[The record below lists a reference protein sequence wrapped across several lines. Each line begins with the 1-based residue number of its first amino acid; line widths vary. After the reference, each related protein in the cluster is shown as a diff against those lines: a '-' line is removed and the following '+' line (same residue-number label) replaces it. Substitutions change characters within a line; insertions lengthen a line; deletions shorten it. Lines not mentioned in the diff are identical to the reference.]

1 MHKWYHKNLPAML
14 AIVLVV
20 CLCSS
25 IVAQAAA
32 LRVGSRGDAVIQLQT
47 KLQRWGYYDG
57 AVDGIFG
64 SGTQRAVIAFQKKNG
79 LTADGIV
86 GTQTAQALGMNLDG
100 GTNGGGGTTTGGGS
114 TGGSISVNANENDI
128 QLLARAVYGEAR
140 GEPYVGKV
148 AVAAVILNRVKSPSF
163 PNTISGVIYQPLAF
177 TAVADGQIN
186 LTPDA
191 EALRAARDALN
202 GWDPSNGALY
212 YYNPAKAT
220 SQWIYT
226 RPVTGQ
232 IGNHLFAI

>member
-1 MHKWYHKNLPAML
+1 
-14 AIVLVV
+14 
-20 CLCSS
+20 
-25 IVAQAAA
+25 
-32 LRVGSRGDAVIQLQT
+32 
-47 KLQRWGYYDG
+47 
-57 AVDGIFG
+57 
-64 SGTQRAVIAFQKKNG
+64 
-79 LTADGIV
+79 
-86 GTQTAQALGMNLDG
+86 MNLDG
-100 GTNGGGGTTTGGGS
+100 GTSGGGGTTTGGGS

>member
-20 CLCSS
+20 CLCGS

-100 GTNGGGGTTTGGGS
+100 GTSGGGGTTTGGGS

-186 LTPDA
+186 LTPNA

-202 GWDPSNGALY
+202 GWDPTGAALY

-220 SQWIYT
+220 SQWSYT